1 MFIDLNFIIYPSF
14 ICFFSIV
21 YCFIFFNNCKK
32 KKNKITIPILLFYF
46 ICSLPGL
53 YLIYMWSHS
62 TGDNINALKF
72 INFKNILLNFPILSS
87 YFTFYLFPILMI
99 GIKFINKKTL
109 IKYLKIFFYFLYSI
123 YFYFC
128 LISLNI

>member
-14 ICFFSIV
+14 ICFLALYIV
-21 YCFIFFNNCKK
+21 LYFLIIV

-53 YLIYMWSHS
+53 YLIYIWSHS
-62 TGDNINALKF
+62 TNFDDINALKF
-72 INFKNILLNFPILSS
+72 INFKNILLNFPILS
-87 YFTFYLFPILMI
+87 FILLYLFPILMI

-109 IKYLKIFFYFLYSI
+109 IK
-123 YFYFC
+123 
-128 LISLNI
+128 IS